1 MAELQ
6 RRTGIANL
14 NGTQLAYEIVGTG
27 HPLVLVHAGIADMRM
42 WDDQIPAFAEHYQ
55 VIRYDARGYGKTSVG
70 TGPIQ
75 LHEDLH
81 ALLTFLGVEHAYL
94 LGCSMGGQTIID
106 FALEHPQ
113 MVDALIPVGSGL
125 SGYQFQTGGEPP
137 KEWAELEEADERGD
151 LERVCELEVH
161 IWVDG
166 LSRTPEQVDPIVRK
180 RVYEMNMTALVNQSN
195 VPDDVEMQVPEPPA
209 IGRLAEIHV
218 PTLVIIGDLDLPKVQ
233 EVSDLLAGGIPG
245 AQKVVMHGTAH
256 VPSMEQPAEFNQV
269 VLDFLAGVE
278 SSRL

>member
-6 RRTGIANL
+6 RRTGVADL
-14 NGTQLAYEIVGTG
+14 NGTQIAYEIVGTG

-42 WDDQIPAFAEHYQ
+42 WDDQVPAFAEHYQ
-55 VIRYDARGYGKTSVG
+55 VIRYDMRGFGKTPRG
-70 TGPIQ
+70 TGP
-75 LHEDLH
+75 LRLYEDLH
-81 ALLTFLGVEHAYL
+81 NLLTFLGVEHAYL

-125 SGYQFQTGGEPP
+125 SGYQYQTGGEPP
-137 KEWAELEEADERGD
+137 KEWAELEEADKRGD

-166 LSRTPEQVDPIVRK
+166 LSRTPEQVDPTVRK
-180 RVYEMNMTALVNQSN
+180 RVYEMNLIALKEQSEY
-195 VPDDVEMQVPEPPA
+195 PDEEGQTPEPPA
-209 IGRLAEIHV
+209 IGRLTEIHV
-218 PTLVIIGDLDLPKVQ
+218 PTLVIVGDQDLSQVLK
-233 EVSDLLAGGIPG
+233 VSDLLADGIAG

-256 VPSMEQPAEFNQV
+256 VPSMEQPAEFNQL

>member
-1 MAELQ
+1 MTELQ
-6 RRTGIANL
+6 RKTGVADL
-14 NGTQLAYEIVGTG
+14 NGTQIAYEIVGTG

-42 WDDQIPAFAEHYQ
+42 WDDQVPAFAEHYQ
-55 VIRYDARGYGKTSVG
+55 VIRYDARGFGKTPRG

-75 LHEDLH
+75 LYEDLH
-81 ALLTFLGVEHAYL
+81 SLLTFLGIEHAYL

-125 SGYQFQTGGEPP
+125 SGYEFEADEAML
-137 KEWAELEEADERGD
+137 KEWARVEEADKQGD

-166 LSRTPEQVDPIVRK
+166 LSRTPEQVDSTVRK
-180 RVYEMNMTALVNQSN
+180 RVYEMNWIALKEQAEH
-195 VPDDVEMQVPEPPA
+195 PDEEGQTPEPPA

-218 PTLVIIGDLDLPKVQ
+218 PTLVIVGDLDLSQVLK
-233 EVSDLLAGGIPG
+233 VSDLLASGIVG
-245 AQKVVMHGTAH
+245 AQKAVMHGTAH
-256 VPSMEQPAEFNQV
+256 VPSMEQPAAFNQL